1 MDFGAISCRL
11 NLILFIFFQNVSSSL
26 DVGMKE
32 SLNELVYKS
41 LVKLC
46 KQPEPPLES
55 IDDTVLK

>member
-1 MDFGAISCRL
+1 
-11 NLILFIFFQNVSSSL
+11 VSSSL

-55 IDDTVLK
+55 IDDTVLKWFTKTDIVSYNKTC